1 MTNDP
6 NEVRQLIHSC
16 QGLVRSIAWKFHQQL
31 PPSMDM
37 DDLIGYGQVGLA
49 EAARDFDASR
59 GVQFTT
65 YAYYRV
71 RGAILDGLS
80 RMSWFNKADFSR
92 GKYES
97 AANEVLKTSETTS
110 ETNEDAVWFSRTA
123 GSLGTAFILTHLG
136 ATELEI
142 PDRTSEEV
150 STDLERTDLR
160 NEIQQVL
167 TELPEAER
175 NMIHGIYFEGLSI
188 KEAGER
194 MQIGKAWA
202 SRLHARALE
211 LLSMKMLRH
220 SENPT
225 QTGHP
230 V

>member
-1 MTNDP
+1 MTHDP
-6 NEVRQLIHSC
+6 NEARQLIHSC

-49 EAARDFDASR
+49 EAARDFDTSR

-65 YAYYRV
+65 YAYYRI

-80 RMSWFNKADFSR
+80 RMSWFNRADFSR

-97 AANEVLKTSETTS
+97 AANEVLKTSDTASDTA
-110 ETNEDAVWFSRTA
+110 EDAVWFSRTA
-123 GSLGTAFILTHLG
+123 GSLGTAYILTHLG

-142 PDRTSEEV
+142 PDRTMEEA
-150 STDLERTDLR
+150 SSDLERTDLR
-160 NEIQQVL
+160 NEIQQIL
-167 TELPEAER
+167 NELPEPER
-175 NMIHGIYFEGLSI
+175 KMIRGVYFEGLSI
-188 KEAGER
+188 KDAGEQ

-211 LLSMKMLRH
+211 LLSLRMLRH

-225 QTGHP
+225 QTGNP